1 MKFGPIPL
9 SQAQGAIAAHSVR
22 LAKGSIRKGTRL
34 TAGHIEGLA
43 AEGHTAIIAALLEPG
58 DLDENAAASRIA
70 AAIAGAHVRA
80 EDAFTGRANLH
91 AEAAGVLTVNR
102 DLVDAV
108 NRIDPGI
115 TFATLP
121 DFAAVAADRMV
132 ATVKII
138 PFAVRESVVER
149 AVRIIADADRPI
161 LAVAP
166 YRQKSV
172 ALIATTLPGLK
183 ASVMDKTRRILEE
196 RLRPAGAILAGEQRI
211 AHDEAAVAAAIK
223 TAARDCDI
231 VLIFGASA
239 ITDHDDVIPAAIG
252 QAGGTVTHFGMPVDP
267 GNLLLLGDLDG
278 KPVIGAPGCARS
290 PKENGFDWVLS
301 RLLADLPVSAETL
314 SGMGVGGLL
323 MEIVSRPQPRQP
335 VAIAGP
341 VAAIILAA
349 GQSRRMGSANKL
361 LATFDG
367 EPLVRRTVQA
377 AIASKADPVI
387 VVTGHM
393 ADRVTAALA
402 GLDIEITH
410 NPDFGGGLATSLR
423 AGLAAVPA
431 AASGALV
438 MLADMPGVSAAVID
452 KLIGA
457 FSSAEGRSI
466 VLPTAAG
473 KRGNPVLWSRAYFPE
488 LMALT
493 GDTGARHLLAE
504 HDDAVTVVEIGAAV
518 AVDVDTPEA
527 LKAAGGELADDAS
540 EIGSTR

>member
-1 MKFGPIPL
+1 VKFGPIPL
-9 SQAQGAIAAHSVR
+9 SQAEGAIAAHSVR
-22 LAKGSIRKGTRL
+22 LAKGMIRKGTRL
-34 TAGHIEGLA
+34 TAGHIEKLEADGQKA
-43 AEGHTAIIAALLEPG
+43 VVAALLEPG
-58 DLDENAAASRIA
+58 DVDENTAASRIA
-70 AAIAGAHVRA
+70 TAIAGMHIGA
-80 EDAFTGRANLH
+80 EEAFTGRANLH
-91 AEAAGVLTVNR
+91 AEVAGVLTVDR
-102 DLVDAV
+102 ELVDAV
-108 NRIDPGI
+108 NRLDPGV

-121 DFAAVAADRMV
+121 DFAAVDADRMV

-138 PFAVRESVVER
+138 PFAVPEAVVGE
-149 AVRIIADADRPI
+149 AVRTIAGAGRPI
-161 LAVAP
+161 LAIAP
-166 YRQKSV
+166 FKPKTV

-183 ASVMDKTRRILEE
+183 AGVMDKTRRILEE
-196 RLRPAGAILAGEQRI
+196 RLRPAGARLAGEQRV

-223 TAARDCDI
+223 QAARDCDI

-252 QAGGTVTHFGMPVDP
+252 HAGGTVTHFGMPVDP
-267 GNLLLLGDLDG
+267 GNLLLLGDLGG

-301 RLLADLPVSAETL
+301 RLLADLPVGTETL
-314 SGMGVGGLL
+314 TGMGVGGLL

-335 VAIAGP
+335 ARDEEGP

-349 GQSRRMGSANKL
+349 GQSRRMGAANKL

-367 EPLVRRTVQA
+367 EPLVRRTVMA

-393 ADRVTAALA
+393 ADTVSAALA
-402 GLDIEITH
+402 GFEIEIAH
-410 NPDFGGGLATSLR
+410 NPDYAEGLATSLR
-423 AGLAAVPA
+423 TGLAAVPA
-431 AASGALV
+431 NAAGALV
-438 MLADMPGVSAAVID
+438 MLADMPDVSASVID
-452 KLIGA
+452 KLIAA
-457 FSSAEGRSI
+457 FSPGQGRSI

-504 HDDAVTVVEIGAAV
+504 HDDAVKAVEIGAAV
-518 AVDVDTPEA
+518 AIDVDTPEA
-527 LKAAGGELADDAS
+527 LKAAGGEPAD
-540 EIGSTR
+540 

>member
-1 MKFGPIPL
+1 MRFGPIPL
-9 SQAQGAIAAHSVR
+9 SEAEGAIAAHSVR
-22 LAKGSIRKGTRL
+22 LAKGAIRKGTIL
-34 TAGHIEGLA
+34 TGEHIEELA
-43 AEGHTAIIAALLEPG
+43 AEGHEAVVAVLLEPG
-58 DLDENAAASRIA
+58 DVDENAAASSIA
-70 AAIAGAHVRA
+70 VAIAGTHISAD
-80 EDAFTGRANLH
+80 EAFTGRANLH
-91 AEAAGVLTVNR
+91 AEAAGVLTVDR

-115 TFATLP
+115 TLATLP
-121 DFAAVAADRMV
+121 DFAAVEADRMV

-138 PFAVRESVVER
+138 PFSVREAVVDEAVRT
-149 AVRIIADADRPI
+149 ITDAGRPV

-166 YRQKSV
+166 YKPKSV

-183 ASVMDKTRRILEE
+183 ASVMDKTRRILET
-196 RLRPAGAILAGEQRI
+196 RLRPAGARLAGEQRI
-211 AHDEAAVAAAIK
+211 AHDGAAVAAAIK
-223 TAARDCDI
+223 QAAKDCDI
-231 VLIFGASA
+231 VVVFGASA
-239 ITDHDDVIPAAIG
+239 ITDHDDVIPAAIER
-252 QAGGTVTHFGMPVDP
+252 AGGTVRHFGMPVDP
-267 GNLLLLGDLDG
+267 GNLLLLGDLG
-278 KPVIGAPGCARS
+278 AKPVIGAPGCARS

-314 SGMGVGGLL
+314 TGMGVGGLL

-335 VAIAGP
+335 AMDKEGP

-349 GQSRRMGSANKL
+349 GQSRRMGAANKL

-367 EPLVRRTVQA
+367 EPLVRRTVMA
-377 AIASKADPVI
+377 ATASKADPVI

-393 ADRVTAALA
+393 ADRVAAALT
-402 GLDIEITH
+402 GLNIEIAH
-410 NPDFGGGLATSLR
+410 NPDFAEGLATSLR

-431 AASGALV
+431 DAAGALV
-438 MLADMPGVSAAVID
+438 MLADMPGVFGGVID
-452 KLIGA
+452 KLIAA
-457 FSSAEGRSI
+457 FSPGQGRSI

-504 HDDAVTVVEIGAAV
+504 HDDAVTSVEIGAAV

-527 LKAAGGELADDAS
+527 LKAAGGEPADDD
-540 EIGSTR
+540 

>member
-9 SQAQGAIAAHSVR
+9 SQAEGAIAAHSVR
-22 LAKGSIRKGTRL
+22 LAKGSVRKGTRL
-34 TAGHIEGLA
+34 TTGHIERLS

-58 DLDENAAASRIA
+58 DVDENTAASRIA
-70 AAIAGAHVRA
+70 ATIAIAGTHIGA
-80 EDAFTGRANLH
+80 EEAFTGRANLH
-91 AEAAGVLTVNR
+91 AEAAGVLTVDR

-121 DFAAVAADRMV
+121 DFAAVETERMV

-138 PFAVRESVVER
+138 PFAVREAVVER
-149 AVRIIADADRPI
+149 AVRTIADAGRPI

-166 YRQKSV
+166 YRPKSV

-183 ASVMDKTRRILEE
+183 ASVMDKTRRILEA
-196 RLRPAGAILAGEQRI
+196 RLRPAGARLISEQRI
-211 AHDEAAVAAAIK
+211 AHDETAVAAAIK
-223 TAARDCDI
+223 AAAKDCDI
-231 VLIFGASA
+231 VLVFGASA

-278 KPVIGAPGCARS
+278 KPIIGAPGCARS

-301 RLLADLPVSAETL
+301 RLLADLPVIPEALT
-314 SGMGVGGLL
+314 GMGVGGLL

-335 VAIAGP
+335 AMDKEGP
-341 VAAIILAA
+341 VAAVILAA
-349 GQSRRMGSANKL
+349 GQSRRMGATNKL

-377 AIASKADPVI
+377 AIASNANPVI

-402 GLDIEITH
+402 GLDVEISH
-410 NPDFGGGLATSLR
+410 NRDYADGLATSLT

-431 AASGALV
+431 NTSGALV
-438 MLADMPGVSAAVID
+438 MLADMPGVSGGVID
-452 KLIGA
+452 KLIAA
-457 FSSAEGRSI
+457 FSPGQGRAI

-488 LMALT
+488 LMALS

-504 HDDAVTVVEIGAAV
+504 HDDAVTTVEIGAAV

-527 LKAAGGELADDAS
+527 LKAAGGKLADN
-540 EIGSTR
+540 E

>member
-1 MKFGPIPL
+1 MKFGSIPL
-9 SQAQGAIAAHSVR
+9 GEAQGAIAAHSVR

-34 TAGHIEGLA
+34 TAEHIERLA
-43 AEGHTAIIAALLEPG
+43 AEGHTTVVAALLEP
-58 DLDENAAASRIA
+58 DDVDENAAASQIA
-70 AAIAGAHVRA
+70 ATIAGTNVGA
-80 EDAFTGRANLH
+80 EEAFTGRANLH
-91 AEAAGVLTVNR
+91 AEMAGVLTVNR

-121 DFAAVAADRMV
+121 DFAAVEADRMV

-138 PFAVRESVVER
+138 PFAVREAVVER
-149 AVRIIADADRPI
+149 AVRTIAGADRPI

-166 YRQKSV
+166 YSQKSV

-183 ASVMDKTRRILEE
+183 ASVMEKTRRILEE
-196 RLRPAGAILAGEQRI
+196 RLRPTGATLASEKRVT
-211 AHDEAAVAAAIK
+211 HDEDAVATAIK
-223 TAARDCDI
+223 AAAENCDI

-267 GNLLLLGDLDG
+267 GNLLLLGDVNG

-314 SGMGVGGLL
+314 TGMGVGGLL

-341 VAAIILAA
+341 VAAVILAA

-393 ADRVTAALA
+393 ADRVKAALA
-402 GLDIEITH
+402 GLDIEISH
-410 NPDFGGGLATSLR
+410 NPDYAEGLATSLH

-431 AASGALV
+431 TASGALV
-438 MLADMPGVSAAVID
+438 MLADMPDVSGSVID
-452 KLIGA
+452 KLIAA
-457 FSSAEGRSI
+457 FVPSDGRMI

-473 KRGNPVLWSRAYFPE
+473 KRGNPVLWSRVYFPE

-504 HDDAVTVVEIGAAV
+504 HDDAVTSVEIGPAV

-527 LKAAGGELADDAS
+527 LKAAGGELADDA
-540 EIGSTR
+540 